1 MLKNPKFYFFS
12 VFCLLFSTINSYG
25 YFDPGIG
32 SLIIQVIASIIAAV
46 FTFYFYLKDKIKKA
60 LKAIKDKL
68 KTN

>member
-1 MLKNPKFYFFS
+1 MLKKPKFYIFS
-12 VFCLLFSTINSYG
+12 IFCLLFSTINTYG

-46 FTFYFYLKDKIKKA
+46 FTFYFYLKNKIKKA
-60 LKAIKDKL
+60 LKFIKNKL